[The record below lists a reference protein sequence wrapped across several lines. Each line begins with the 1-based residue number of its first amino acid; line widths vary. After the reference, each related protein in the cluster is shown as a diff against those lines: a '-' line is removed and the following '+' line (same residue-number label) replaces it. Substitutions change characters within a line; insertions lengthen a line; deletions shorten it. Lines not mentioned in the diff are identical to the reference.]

1 MTHRSSV
8 QAASRSRKP
17 LIMFGLSLLLG
28 GGAVFY
34 SKHYIEE
41 RISHYRAQL
50 EKTEPMASVIVPNR
64 ALVRGELLRRDDLL
78 MREIP
83 AQYVDSNSISM
94 EKLDTALGQQL
105 DFDIDRGAPLLWA
118 HLEGG
123 LTPTFSGK
131 VDEGLRAMTVRV
143 DEINS
148 ISGFLQPTDRVDL
161 LLTHGQSK
169 EKSIVPLMQ
178 RLEVIA
184 TGTQTLVDKN
194 GSSGR
199 RSFTSI
205 TVHVT
210 PQQAQKLVL
219 AQEVGEITATLR
231 HPDDE
236 APLGDMSMTVA
247 ELLGQTVED
256 EPTVEPNP
264 KPRRRAP
271 TPPASPGIEYI
282 IGGS

>member
-1 MTHRSSV
+1 MTLRSPV

-28 GGAVFY
+28 GAAVFY
-34 SKHYIEE
+34 SKHYIEAS
-41 RISHYRAQL
+41 ISHYRDQL
-50 EKTEPMASVIVPNR
+50 EKTEPMLSVVVPNR
-64 ALVRGELLRRDDLL
+64 ALARGELLMQDDLVL
-78 MREIP
+78 REIP
-83 AQYVDSNSISM
+83 EQYVDSNSITLD
-94 EKLDTALGQQL
+94 KLDTALGQHL

-131 VDEGLRAMTVRV
+131 VEAGLRAMTVRV

-148 ISGFLQPTDRVDL
+148 ISGFLQPTDHVDL
-161 LLTHGQSK
+161 LLTHGSHGN
-169 EKSIVPLMQ
+169 ESIAPLMQ

-194 GSSGR
+194 GTSGR

-210 PQQAQKLVL
+210 PQQAQKLIL
-219 AQEVGEITATLR
+219 AQEIGDITATLR
-231 HPDDE
+231 NPEDE
-236 APLGDMSMTVA
+236 LPLGDIPMTVA
-247 ELLGQTVED
+247 ELLGHKVEV
-256 EPTVEPNP
+256 EPTVAATPTS
-264 KPRRRAP
+264 RRRSQA
-271 TPPASPGIEYI
+271 PPAIEYI